1 MNLGDEG
8 LIGGGQWPGSKGK
21 ANTHQ
26 KKMWMEEEQSSV
38 NLACLLL
45 LAFIHSARF
54 FRPFETRHCRPLLL
68 LLLLFSIIF
77 IFRSRGRTKKSKQL
91 FRHQFLFLFLVFF
104 VALVSHRQRR
114 FLHRES
120 IQVHSFDCFPVAF
133 NRTGIITSIFVIIFK
148 LLSNHCCELPNADKH
163 RPNVTATFQILLL
176 LIDVRWPGSAT
187 LMFLSSWWIL
197 CGL

>member
-77 IFRSRGRTKKSKQL
+77 IFRSRGRKKKSKQL
-91 FRHQFLFLFLVFF
+91 FTHQFLFLFLVFLSHWF
-104 VALVSHRQRR
+104 RIGNAASSIGNPFKCTHSIAFQWLSTALGLSHPFSLLFSNCCRIIAVNCQMLTNIGQMPRQ
-114 FLHRES
+114 H
-120 IQVHSFDCFPVAF
+120 
-133 NRTGIITSIFVIIFK
+133 FK
-148 LLSNHCCELPNADKH
+148 FYCC
-163 RPNVTATFQILLL
+163 
-176 LIDVRWPGSAT
+176 
-187 LMFLSSWWIL
+187 
-197 CGL
+197 